1 MSFSISFVAQTQRNI
16 KVAAADVSWS
26 ENSSYRMH
34 WLLTANG
41 SDVSEG
47 WVGYSESSVYMFD
60 FGKSYYEPG
69 QYQVTARLYEGT
81 TFIELQ
87 RESFEF
93 PCTVTIYAND
103 GSGNSQEE
111 TVSYGATYTI
121 PECQFSIPSGKTFA
135 GYAGTATATTA
146 QWQPGQ
152 TTTVNVDRDFYCVWA
167 DIPTETYTITYD
179 ANGGYGAP
187 PPQTVDG
194 LYVII
199 SDTIPTRSGYTFAG
213 WMGVGA
219 TSGQEEWRQ
228 PGQAL
233 GDITEDYTFTAEWY
247 VYSITAVAGENIAS
261 VSREWHGLP
270 YIDYLGN
277 TYTSSQL
284 TCQLASPTGY
294 TVSFDGWYDSSDSK
308 VSSDQTYTVS
318 NLTSNITL
326 TAKATAAALPTYT
339 VTYRP
344 GTDGTGT
351 VQTDTKI
358 ENVTLTLKG
367 AVFTRSG
374 YEQNGWATSDG
385 GTKAYDLGSQYTAN
399 AAITLYPTWK
409 STAVE
414 IGSLDTGSIVK
425 LNVNGSPVEFIVVN
439 QGIPENSSL
448 YDASCNGTWLL
459 MKNLYENRAWNGTDA
474 NNYANSGLNT
484 YLNNTFFAAL
494 GSKEKSAVKQVK
506 LPYGDGTSVISG
518 SNGVPTK
525 AFLISAIELGQS
537 AAATEY
543 KANFADNTWAE
554 IIEACQTNS
563 VPDTW
568 VVGDQKTMDI
578 GYAEYQID
586 IIGKNHDTY
595 ADGSGT
601 APLTLQMHEVYSLS
615 YAMRPDG
622 YNTGG
627 WENSIV
633 RTTAMSEIL
642 SAMPDEVKA
651 TVREVSKLTSAGS
664 ASTTIITTADKL
676 FIPSEVELFGTASFS
691 APGEG
696 TQYEYYTLSGKRVK
710 YARSG
715 ANVEWWTRSP
725 VVTSTTT
732 YVRLYRSGSAY
743 RAVPTTN
750 SYVAAAWCF

>member
-1 MSFSISFVAQTQRNI
+1 MSFSISFMARTQRNI
-16 KVAAADVSWS
+16 RVTAADVNWA

-41 SDVSEG
+41 SDISEG
-47 WVGYSESSVYMFD
+47 WVGYSESSVYLFD

-81 TFIELQ
+81 SFIELQ

-103 GSGNSQEE
+103 GSGDSQEE

-121 PECQFSIPSGKTFA
+121 PECPFSVPSGKIFA

-152 TTTVNVDRDFYCVWA
+152 TTTVNVDRDFYCIWA
-167 DIPTETYTITYD
+167 DIPVETYTITYD

-187 PPQTVDG
+187 PQQTVDG
-194 LYVII
+194 VYIII
-199 SDTIPTRSGYTFAG
+199 SDTIPTRNGYTFAG

-219 TSGQEEWRQ
+219 TSGQEVWRQ

-233 GDITEDYTFTAEWY
+233 GNITEDYTFTAEWY
-247 VYSITAVAGENIAS
+247 VYAITAIAGDYVSS

-277 TYTSSQL
+277 TYTSSRL

-294 TVSFDGWYDSSDSK
+294 TVSFDGWYDSNDSK
-308 VSSDQTYTVS
+308 VSSNQTYTVS
-318 NLTSNITL
+318 NLTSDITL
-326 TAKATAAALPTYT
+326 TAKATAVALPTYT

-344 GTDGTGT
+344 GTDGTGS

-385 GTKAYDLGSQYTAN
+385 GTKAYELGAQYTAN

-459 MKNLYENRAWNGTDA
+459 MKDIYENRAWNGTDV
-474 NNYANSGLNT
+474 NNYAASDLNT
-484 YLNNTFFAAL
+484 YLNNTFFASL
-494 GSKEKSAVKQVK
+494 GSKEKNAAMQVK

-518 SNGVPTK
+518 ANGVAAKT
-525 AFLISAIELGQS
+525 FLISAIELGQS

-568 VVGDQKTMDI
+568 VVGDQKTMSI
-578 GYAEYQID
+578 GESYKIN

-595 ADGSGT
+595 SDGSGT
-601 APLTLQMHEVYSLS
+601 APLTLQMHEVYNLS
-615 YAMRPDG
+615 TKMSNDAS
-622 YNTGG
+622 NAGG
-627 WENSIV
+627 WKDSIV
-633 RTTAMSEIL
+633 RTTTMNTL
-642 SAMPDEVKA
+642 LNGMPDEVKA
-651 TVREVSKLTSAGS
+651 AVREVSKLTSAGQGS
-664 ASTTIITTADKL
+664 ETIVTTADKL
-676 FIPSEVELFGTASFS
+676 FIPSEVEITGSAEHS

-696 TQYEYYTLSGKRVK
+696 TQYPYYETLANRMK
-710 YARSG
+710 YTRNDV
-715 ANVEWWTRSP
+715 NVEWWTRSP
-725 VVTSTTT
+725 VSQQVWN
-732 YVRLYRSGSAY
+732 YVGFYQSGNAY
-743 RAVPTTN
+743 GAQANKALR
-750 SYVAAAWCF
+750 VAAAFCF

>member
-121 PECQFSIPSGKTFA
+121 PECQFSVPSGKTFA

-167 DIPTETYTITYD
+167 DIPTETYTITYA

-219 TSGQEEWRQ
+219 TSGQEVWRQ

-277 TYTSSQL
+277 TYTSSKL

-318 NLTSNITL
+318 NLTSNIIL
-326 TAKATAAALPTYT
+326 TAKATSAALPTYT

-385 GTKAYDLGSQYTAN
+385 GTKAYDLGAQYTAN

-494 GSKEKSAVKQVK
+494 GYKEKSAVKQVK

-518 SNGVPTK
+518 SNGVATK

-578 GYAEYQID
+578 GVSFTID

-622 YNTGG
+622 YNTDG

-642 SAMPDEVKA
+642 SVMPDEVRA
-651 TVREVSKLTSAGS
+651 AVREVSKLTGAGS
-664 ASTTIITTADKL
+664 ASTTIVTTADKL
-676 FIPSEVELFGTASFS
+676 FIPSQVELFGKASLS

-696 TQYEYYTLSGKRVK
+696 TQYEYYTLSGKLVK

-725 VVTSTTT
+725 VVTSTSN
-732 YVRLYRSGSAY
+732 YVRLYQSGSAY
-743 RAVPTTN
+743 SAEPKKN